1 MSTLK
6 WIVSIECFVAI
17 TVPID
22 CINNCY
28 NFGAIVDADACV
40 NSNIGNHATYSF
52 CQLRLT
58 FVAIVVASCE
68 WPFARINHLCSWD
81 SNLISTTDVNA
92 LLFNFGIQ
100 RKRSCI
106 RKCRTLSLTWQII
119 FNFAIKFSD
128 IYKK

>member
-81 SNLISTTDVNA
+81 SNLFPPPMLMHFCSILEFKGKGRA
-92 LLFNFGIQ
+92 
-100 RKRSCI
+100 
-106 RKCRTLSLTWQII
+106 
-119 FNFAIKFSD
+119 
-128 IYKK
+128 